1 MCGLQN
7 LGNTCFLNAVTQC
20 LLHCRPFR
28 VDIEAQGAGMSHL
41 GDHLKSLWDVYKHK
55 NAILRDMH
63 VPLAAWVNQVLC
75 HAGFA
80 PGSQQDAAE
89 CLMHL
94 LLGIDGG
101 DMQKRV
107 CGASAVASVES
118 MILCKVADEAQVCG
132 CLKWFILKH

>member
-1 MCGLQN
+1 
-7 LGNTCFLNAVTQC
+7 
-20 LLHCRPFR
+20 
-28 VDIEAQGAGMSHL
+28 MSHL

-118 MILCKVADEAQVCG
+118 MILCEVADEAQVCG